1 MVVNIRTARLLKPDI
16 NLRDQLSHVVGWREQ
31 SRQATIV
38 DHNTTSGQGA
48 ISGPG
53 SENKTALVPT
63 SGGGGSNPTDIKR
76 LEIFQIFPTPWASD
90 KQEEEQYEKLLQT
103 IFELRM
109 DHVTTT
115 LLTLMALFT
124 DTETDDLTMSG
135 EVNALQDHFTLLLSR
150 YLCEQVGRNNATNL
164 IPQYKNAIKSLQEM
178 AHIFAEK
185 RLKL

>member
-1 MVVNIRTARLLKPDI
+1 
-16 NLRDQLSHVVGWREQ
+16 
-31 SRQATIV
+31 
-38 DHNTTSGQGA
+38 
-48 ISGPG
+48 
-53 SENKTALVPT
+53 
-63 SGGGGSNPTDIKR
+63 
-76 LEIFQIFPTPWASD
+76 
-90 KQEEEQYEKLLQT
+90 
-103 IFELRM
+103 M